1 MSKSFGKFLLLS
13 AVAGAAAYGT
23 YYYLQKK
30 EQMPASPADEDV
42 DDDFDDFSEDLDE
55 EIPPVKE
62 RTYVS
67 LNLDKAEA
75 IAQEAFQKAK
85 EVIAD
90 SVQQVKDTV
99 KSVKENQACGESKG
113 NFTDLTAI
121 NKEHAASEEAADEHV
136 SENAPSEPVTEEFIS
151 EDIPSES
158 SADEQIVSQEESGE
172 QPAPESSVEKPNVQP
187 SVSTEAV
194 AKEPEGKETAN
205 GQVENF
211 FDDTP

>member
-1 MSKSFGKFLLLS
+1 MSKKFGKFLLLT
-13 AVAGAAAYGT
+13 AVASAAAYGT

-30 EQMPASPADEDV
+30 EQAPASPVDEDA

-55 EIPPVKE
+55 EVPPVKE

-75 IAQEAFQKAK
+75 IAQEAFHKAK

-99 KSVKENQACGESKG
+99 KSVKESQTASES
-113 NFTDLTAI
+113 NFTDLTAL
-121 NKEHAASEEAADEHV
+121 NKEHAASDEADRKQSDAKPSDAELSNEEASDEQ
-136 SENAPSEPVTEEFIS
+136 PVEMSVNTS
-151 EDIPSES
+151 EDTKDTDSIPES
-158 SADEQIVSQEESGE
+158 SAVNSE
-172 QPAPESSVEKPNVQP
+172 VQP
-187 SVSTEAV
+187 TVSAEA
-194 AKEPEGKETAN
+194 AMKESNMKETAN
-205 GQVENF
+205 GQVEDF